1 MSPHDLVAPFAV
13 PSSNLEVEKRAS
25 CLTKRILHAKDSVE
39 QAARIREIAAVRRA
53 GSRYDLT
60 KASRPGRVVLEVFMV
75 PVLRCAVAI
84 GVIYALSPVRDP
96 VPSLQAPREALA
108 GVDAATRAL
117 SSLPEP
123 ARRAVIE
130 EAARQARSK
139 AETALHSV
147 GAAVR

>member
-1 MSPHDLVAPFAV
+1 
-13 PSSNLEVEKRAS
+13 
-25 CLTKRILHAKDSVE
+25 
-39 QAARIREIAAVRRA
+39 
-53 GSRYDLT
+53 
-60 KASRPGRVVLEVFMV
+60 MV

-84 GVIYALSPVRDP
+84 GIIYALSPVRDP
-96 VPSLQAPREALA
+96 VPALQAPRETLA
-108 GVDAATRAL
+108 GVDTATRAL

-139 AETALHSV
+139 AETALDSV